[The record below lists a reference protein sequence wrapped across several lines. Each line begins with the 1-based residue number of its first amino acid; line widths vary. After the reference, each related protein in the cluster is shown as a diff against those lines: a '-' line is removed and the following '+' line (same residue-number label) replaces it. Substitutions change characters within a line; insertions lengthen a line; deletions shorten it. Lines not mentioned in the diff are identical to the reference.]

1 MVLTCPR
8 FDSPSLFGRDIHT
21 FNKFVRTWYGDC
33 IDSQDRSD
41 RPWRIVYP
49 VDYLPVRNNE
59 QALVFDD
66 FVGDLAAYLNVEPEI
81 LSIAETWRKT
91 PPVEEGDILKFMENT
106 QVHGFFYELY
116 HHFDEFREDYRRKY
130 DREPFLSMPLKW
142 VWRNL
147 GRLVDESQKNRAFER
162 YSVYKDWFL
171 KHILRPE
178 ETRTIVVLPI
188 EELEPRYRDIP
199 PVLPI
204 EAPKGINVLY
214 LSPILGAPEIV
225 VPAGQISFRSRIT
238 EHEEYL
244 PVAVSLLGA
253 PETDLELTEMTE
265 DFLKHAGRS
274 TRVLTGKTMFG
285 DDTK

>member
-1 MVLTCPR
+1 M
-8 FDSPSLFGRDIHT
+8 
-21 FNKFVRTWYGDC
+21 
-33 IDSQDRSD
+33 
-41 RPWRIVYP
+41 
-49 VDYLPVRNNE
+49 
-59 QALVFDD
+59 
-66 FVGDLAAYLNVEPEI
+66 
-81 LSIAETWRKT
+81 
-91 PPVEEGDILKFMENT
+91 
-106 QVHGFFYELY
+106 
-116 HHFDEFREDYRRKY
+116 
-130 DREPFLSMPLKW
+130 
-142 VWRNL
+142 
-147 GRLVDESQKNRAFER
+147 GRLIDESQKNRAFER

-171 KHILRPE
+171 KHILRSK

-188 EELEPRYRDIP
+188 EELEPRYRDVP
-199 PVLPI
+199 PVQPI

-225 VPAGQISFRSRIT
+225 VPGKRNVHSRGQTLIFPAGQISFRSRIT

-253 PETDLELTEMTE
+253 PETDLDLTEMTE